1 MPTEP
6 VPAIVLLNLRRQ
18 AQRAK
23 RLGQHLDPQA
33 VLDTIA
39 GKGRA

>member
-1 MPTEP
+1 MPEP
-6 VPAIVLLNLRRQ
+6 IPAIILANLRRQ
-18 AQRAK
+18 AARAK
-23 RLGQHLDPQA
+23 RLGTQLDPQA